1 MKCSIPSLH
10 KFNKVT
16 ALLVKLIRPRWYLIQ
31 SDSELGSRLVLKII
45 FFTEKR
51 NWKMKLAVL
60 GISLDIGTKQ
70 ILTQQKKKLI

>member
-1 MKCSIPSLH
+1 M
-10 KFNKVT
+10 
-16 ALLVKLIRPRWYLIQ
+16 IQ